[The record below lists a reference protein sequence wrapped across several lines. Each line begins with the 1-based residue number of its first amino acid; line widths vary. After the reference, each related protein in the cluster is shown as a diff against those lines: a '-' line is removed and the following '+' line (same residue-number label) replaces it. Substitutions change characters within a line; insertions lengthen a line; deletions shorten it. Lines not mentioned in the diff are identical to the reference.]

1 MYTLTSVY
9 QWEILSHACLPEQQ
23 ILERLIELLR
33 RCEDHYLEYPFE
45 QTFLTELRT
54 WVYDLPTVLLKAQTS
69 LETLSFCSY
78 NETVWVRLT
87 VDELGHYEF
96 EMLDDLYADRYV
108 AKITWINPII

>member
-9 QWEILSHACLPEQQ
+9 QWEILSHACLPEKEM
-23 ILERLIELLR
+23 LNSLTALLW

-45 QTFLTELRT
+45 QPFLTELRT

-78 NETVWVRLT
+78 NETVWVRLM

-96 EMLDDLYADRYV
+96 EMLDDLGSDRYV
-108 AKITWINPII
+108 VKITWINPIL